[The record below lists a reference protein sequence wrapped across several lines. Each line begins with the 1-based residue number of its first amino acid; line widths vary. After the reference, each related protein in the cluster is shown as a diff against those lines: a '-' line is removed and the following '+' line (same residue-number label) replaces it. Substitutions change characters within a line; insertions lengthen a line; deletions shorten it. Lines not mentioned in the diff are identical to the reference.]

1 MSAGPTLVLASASPR
16 RRELLTRVGI
26 PIEVVPAEI
35 DESERGEPGGD
46 YASRLA
52 REKALRVAQTSHP
65 DRWIL
70 GAAPVVIIDG
80 DLLGKPLDGV
90 DAAVMMGRLAGRTHL
105 VLTATCLVAPGG
117 HPVRERIVRSEVEF
131 RPLTIREISAYVASN
146 EWQGKAGGYAIQGIA
161 SGLVRAVR
169 GSYTSVVGLPLA
181 EVLED
186 LALHAADGAPV
197 ADFRHGQPA

>member
-16 RRELLTRVGI
+16 RRELLARVGV
-26 PIEVVPAEI
+26 PVEVVPAEI

-52 REKALRVAQTSHP
+52 REKALRIAQTSHP
-65 DRWIL
+65 ARWIL
-70 GAAPVVIIDG
+70 GADTVVIVDG

-90 DAAVMMGRLAGRTHL
+90 DAAVMLGRLAGRTHL

-146 EWQGKAGGYAIQGIA
+146 EWQGKAGGYAIQGRAAAFIKFL
-161 SGLVRAVR
+161 SG
-169 GSYTSVVGLPLA
+169 SHSTVVGLPLYETA
-181 EVLED
+181 QL
-186 LALHAADGAPV
+186 LAAG
-197 ADFRHGQPA
+197 